1 VEIQKKFGQKLQKL
15 RQEKGLSQEKFANL
29 AELDR
34 TYIPSIE
41 KGERNISLAVIY
53 KLTNALGITISDFFE
68 GL

>member
-53 KLTNALGITISDFFE
+53 KLNKALGITISDFFE